1 MAVVKLT
8 KENFDKEVMQSDKP
22 VLIDFYADWCGPCKM
37 ISPILEELAKEYEG
51 KVTIVKVNV
60 DENGDIAGRYGVMSI
75 PNLVLFKNGDVVKQ
89 VVGFQPKN
97 QLQALLN
104 SAI

>member
-1 MAVVKLT
+1 MKITNTTEFDAIRENGVVL
-8 KENFDKEVMQSDKP
+8 V
-22 VLIDFYADWCGPCKM
+22 DFYADWCGPCKM

-51 KVTIVKVNV
+51 KATIVKVNV

-75 PNLVLFKNGDVVKQ
+75 PNLVLFKNGEVVKQ

-104 SAI
+104 SVI

>member
-1 MAVVKLT
+1 MKITNTAEFDAIPDNGVVL
-8 KENFDKEVMQSDKP
+8 V
-22 VLIDFYADWCGPCKM
+22 DFYADWCGPCKM

>member
-1 MAVVKLT
+1 MKITNTAEFDAIKDNGVVL
-8 KENFDKEVMQSDKP
+8 V
-22 VLIDFYADWCGPCKM
+22 DFYADWCGPCKM

-75 PNLVLFKNGDVVKQ
+75 PNLVLFKNVVKQ

>member
-1 MAVVKLT
+1 MKITNTAEFDAIKDNGVVL
-8 KENFDKEVMQSDKP
+8 V
-22 VLIDFYADWCGPCKM
+22 DFYADWCGPCKM

-60 DENGDIAGRYGVMSI
+60 DENGDLAGRYGVMSI

>member
-1 MAVVKLT
+1 MKITNTAEFDAIRENGVVL
-8 KENFDKEVMQSDKP
+8 V
-22 VLIDFYADWCGPCKM
+22 DFYADWCGPCKM

-51 KVTIVKVNV
+51 KATIVKVNV

-75 PNLVLFKNGDVVKQ
+75 PNLVLFKNGEVVKQ

-104 SAI
+104 SVI

>member
-1 MAVVKLT
+1 MKITNTAEFDAIKDNGVVL
-8 KENFDKEVMQSDKP
+8 V
-22 VLIDFYADWCGPCKM
+22 DFYEDWCGPCKM

>member
-1 MAVVKLT
+1 MKITNTAEFDAI
-8 KENFDKEVMQSDKP
+8 KENGV
-22 VLIDFYADWCGPCKM
+22 VLVDFYADWCGPCKM

-51 KVTIVKVNV
+51 KVSIAKVNV

-75 PNLVLFKNGDVVKQ
+75 PNLVLFKNGEVVKQ

-104 SAI
+104 SVI

>member
-1 MAVVKLT
+1 MKITNTAEFDAIKDNGVVL
-8 KENFDKEVMQSDKP
+8 V
-22 VLIDFYADWCGPCKM
+22 DFYADWCGPCKM

-60 DENGDIAGRYGVMSI
+60 DENGNIAGRYGVMSI